1 MLRLSPRA
9 RGLLLV
15 SALGVAVFLGRSLM
29 GGEEPRQEVE
39 DLRVVVEPSEDD
51 EEEQERKPTFPP
63 AKQISYRTTDAS
75 APALPKLVFEPIE
88 KGEAV
93 PAEEIPP
100 PPGMVWIRGKI
111 QPVVSGEK
119 GKVWKGTLTLRR
131 SIDGDRDRDQ
141 VMDRYPFESGQT
153 FQLLALQRGRY
164 ELRARLAGMSL
175 PQLLRGD
182 IEVRESSVDLGP
194 LSLDLGETLRC
205 RVMAPSGGPLA
216 DASVQL
222 LRIRENGT
230 GGPPTVL
237 GRVEGTTNARGRVE
251 LPHVQPSEYWLVV
264 RVKGFPPQ
272 KQRVRISQRS
282 RRPRQV
288 VVRMQSGWLFTGRVE
303 DARGKVLVGAR
314 IRIGGSRDDL
324 ASTNASSNS
333 RGRFRVRV
341 TGQQTRIKIEKE
353 GYHSSVVKRVSAGSS
368 ERRFRLEPITGP
380 PLQGRI
386 LWGDHRP
393 VSKVTVQLTSTRGRS
408 PQREMEANADGTFE
422 FQGLQ
427 SDRYL
432 VRASQAGLVACQ
444 AVVDFPRERPVHL
457 RFQAPAD
464 VTFVAIGE
472 GGLPLTDAKVEVTVV
487 DPRRK
492 REEGMRSSPSTAKV
506 DHRGRY
512 TFQATSDSIL
522 LWKISSREYGKVHH
536 GSLRVRKGAEIRLR
550 FTRHATILGWVDL
563 QGLSEWTRRGDI
575 LMQFEDSE
583 RWYSPDPERLA
594 ICQRGSKGLYAF
606 RLETLTEGSWRFR
619 LLRRDRVTGAVKPL
633 AESVDWARV
642 VAGRTHEYR
651 FRIAENEH

>member
-1 MLRLSPRA
+1 MD
-9 RGLLLV
+9 
-15 SALGVAVFLGRSLM
+15 
-29 GGEEPRQEVE
+29 GEEPHPEVGDLGVIVESSENGEETQE
-39 DLRVVVEPSEDD
+39 S
-51 EEEQERKPTFPP
+51 KPTVPP
-63 AKQISYRTTDAS
+63 AKLTSYRTTDAS

-88 KGEAV
+88 KVVGA
-93 PAEEIPP
+93 PSLEIPP

-111 QPVVSGEK
+111 QPVVSGEE

-141 VMDRYPFESGQT
+141 VMDRYPFESGQA

-182 IEVRESSVDLGP
+182 IEVQESSVDLGP

-222 LRIRENGT
+222 LRTRDRGID
-230 GGPPTVL
+230 GPPTVL
-237 GRVEGTTNARGRVE
+237 GMAKGTTDARGLVE
-251 LPHVQPSEYWLVV
+251 LPHVQPTDYWLVV
-264 RVKGFPPQ
+264 RVKGFAPH
-272 KQRVRISQRS
+272 KKRVRISQRS
-282 RRPRQV
+282 RRSRQV

-314 IRIGGSRDDL
+314 IRVGGSKYDL
-324 ASTNASSNS
+324 ASSSANTNA

-341 TGQQTRIKIEKE
+341 SGRQTRIKIEKE
-353 GYHSSVVKRVSAGSS
+353 GYHSSVVTRVAAGSS

-380 PLQGRI
+380 GLQGRI
-386 LWGDHRP
+386 LWGGHRP
-393 VSKVTVQLTSTRGRS
+393 VSKVTVQLTSTSGRS

-422 FQGLQ
+422 FKGLQ

-432 VRASQAGLVACQ
+432 VRASQAGLIACQ
-444 AVVDFPRERPVHL
+444 TVVDFPRERPVLL

-464 VTFVAIGE
+464 VTFFVIGE
-472 GGLPLTDAKVEVTVV
+472 GGLPLTDAKVEITVV

-506 DHRGRY
+506 DHQGRY
-512 TFQATSDSIL
+512 TFPAAADSIL
-522 LWKISSREYGKVHH
+522 LWKVSSRGHWKVHQ
-536 GSLRVRKGAEIRLR
+536 GSLRVRKGAEIRVR
-550 FTRHATILGWVDL
+550 FTLHGTMLGWVDL
-563 QGLSEWTRRGDI
+563 QGLSEWARKGDI
-575 LMQFEDSE
+575 LMQGQKGDYNYSADSA
-583 RWYSPDPERLA
+583 RMA
-594 ICQRGSKGLYAF
+594 VCQRGTKGLYAF
-606 RLETLTEGSWRFR
+606 RFDQLVWGQWRFR

-633 AESVDWARV
+633 AESVEKIRL